1 MEFITKCPFC
11 DNNNWITWHHVGCP
25 YSYDQEIDIK
35 GNIKCDCNT
44 KYNILD
50 AEFNC
55 QSEEHLRKHGD
66 KYVGFTRKNQ
76 IRKISVMIGK
86 MQNCSTNFEDKLID
100 YPFQMN
106 IHELSKDKFI
116 DCLYDL
122 FNKQEKEVYNNFLDM
137 LYGKFGIS
145 ITEMFLKPY
154 NEKLYATDLT
164 KLDKDAMGRFFPYA
178 NISEIINNMKNHSN
192 TSYNNTFMY
201 PKKGAQ
207 VIVNK
212 LCEKVD
218 MNKVMLNTSVT
229 SIDLN
234 KKEVTLS
241 TKEVIS
247 YNNLINTI
255 PFNKFL
261 SLLNIQ
267 EYTNFSNEL
276 SYNKVL
282 VFNLG
287 FDKKSTY
294 NNTDWIYFP
303 DKNINFYRA
312 GFYDNILSN
321 DKLSM
326 YIEIGYSKES
336 IIDESTINKELSLT
350 LDNLKK
356 CKIIDDTFKLVKY
369 ESIIMDPAYVHI
381 DTLHDKLVKE
391 IINDLET
398 KNVYSVGRYGS
409 WTYSSMEDAMLQ
421 SKELVEKL

>member
-1 MEFITKCPFC
+1 MKVNNLIIGGGISGLTLANYITDYLIVEKDSSLGGYARTHYVDDYIWDYAGHFFHFKTDEFKSMFINSMDKN
-11 DNNNWITWHHVGCP
+11 DYI
-25 YSYDQEIDIK
+25 IK
-35 GNIKCDCNT
+35 NKNT
-44 KYNILD
+44 YI
-50 AEFNC
+50 
-55 QSEEHLRKHGD
+55 
-66 KYVGFTRKNQ
+66 Y
-76 IRKISVMIGK
+76 
-86 MQNCSTNFEDKLID
+86 FEDKLID

-122 FNKQEKEVYNNFLDM
+122 FNKQEKEVYTNFLDM

-178 NISEIINNMKNHSN
+178 NITEIINNMKNHSN

-312 GFYDNILSN
+312 GFYDNILST

>member
-1 MEFITKCPFC
+1 MKVNNLIIGGGISGLTLANYITDYLIVEKDSSLGGYARTHYVDDYIWDYAGHFFHFKTDEFKSMFINSMDKN
-11 DNNNWITWHHVGCP
+11 DYI
-25 YSYDQEIDIK
+25 IK
-35 GNIKCDCNT
+35 NKNT
-44 KYNILD
+44 YI
-50 AEFNC
+50 
-55 QSEEHLRKHGD
+55 
-66 KYVGFTRKNQ
+66 Y
-76 IRKISVMIGK
+76 
-86 MQNCSTNFEDKLID
+86 FEDKLID

-267 EYTNFSNEL
+267 EYTNFSNKL

-312 GFYDNILSN
+312 GFYDNILST

>member
-1 MEFITKCPFC
+1 MKVNNLIIGGGISGLTLANYITDYLIVEKDSSLGGYARTHYVDDYIWDYAGHFFHFKTDEFKSMFINSMDKN
-11 DNNNWITWHHVGCP
+11 DYI
-25 YSYDQEIDIK
+25 IK
-35 GNIKCDCNT
+35 NKNT
-44 KYNILD
+44 YI
-50 AEFNC
+50 
-55 QSEEHLRKHGD
+55 
-66 KYVGFTRKNQ
+66 Y
-76 IRKISVMIGK
+76 
-86 MQNCSTNFEDKLID
+86 FEDKLID

-122 FNKQEKEVYNNFLDM
+122 FNKQEKEVYTNFLDM
-137 LYGKFGIS
+137 LYGKFGIA

-312 GFYDNILSN
+312 GFYDNILST

-336 IIDESTINKELSLT
+336 VIDESTINKELSLT

>member
-1 MEFITKCPFC
+1 MKVNNLIIGGGISGLTLANYITDYLIVEKDSSLGGYARTHYVDDYIWDYAGHFFHFKTDEFKSMFINSMDKN
-11 DNNNWITWHHVGCP
+11 DYI
-25 YSYDQEIDIK
+25 IK
-35 GNIKCDCNT
+35 NKNT
-44 KYNILD
+44 YI
-50 AEFNC
+50 
-55 QSEEHLRKHGD
+55 
-66 KYVGFTRKNQ
+66 Y
-76 IRKISVMIGK
+76 
-86 MQNCSTNFEDKLID
+86 FEDKLID

-122 FNKQEKEVYNNFLDM
+122 FNKQEKEVYTNFLDM

-312 GFYDNILSN
+312 GFYDNILST

-421 SKELVEKL
+421 SKKLVEKL

>member
-1 MEFITKCPFC
+1 MKVNNLIIGGGISGLTLANYITDYLIVEKDSSLGGYARTHYVDDYIWDYAGHFFHFKTDEFKSMFINSMDKN
-11 DNNNWITWHHVGCP
+11 DYI
-25 YSYDQEIDIK
+25 IK
-35 GNIKCDCNT
+35 NKNT
-44 KYNILD
+44 YI
-50 AEFNC
+50 
-55 QSEEHLRKHGD
+55 
-66 KYVGFTRKNQ
+66 Y
-76 IRKISVMIGK
+76 
-86 MQNCSTNFEDKLID
+86 FEDKLID

-122 FNKQEKEVYNNFLDM
+122 FNKQEKEVYTNFLDM

-312 GFYDNILSN
+312 GFYDNILST

-381 DTLHDKLVKE
+381 DTLYDKLVKE

>member
-1 MEFITKCPFC
+1 MKVNNLIIGGGISGLTLANYITDYLIVEKDSSLGGYARTHYVDDYIWDYAGHFFHFKTDEFKSMFINSMDKN
-11 DNNNWITWHHVGCP
+11 DYIVKN
-25 YSYDQEIDIK
+25 K
-35 GNIKCDCNT
+35 NT
-44 KYNILD
+44 YI
-50 AEFNC
+50 
-55 QSEEHLRKHGD
+55 
-66 KYVGFTRKNQ
+66 Y
-76 IRKISVMIGK
+76 
-86 MQNCSTNFEDKLID
+86 FEDKLID

-122 FNKQEKEVYNNFLDM
+122 FNKQEKEVYTNFLDM

-234 KKEVTLS
+234 KKEVMLS
-241 TKEVIS
+241 TGEIIS

-312 GFYDNILSN
+312 GFYDNILST

-356 CKIIDDTFKLVKY
+356 CKIIDNTFKLVKY

-381 DTLHDKLVKE
+381 DKLHDKKVKQ